1 MTDNF
6 FDLTNQTFLG
16 IMLRFV
22 IDIVFLFLLIR
33 LIYFRYNRK
42 ERFLFTFFLMGIITF
57 FICSMLRTVFVDI
70 GMAFGIFAIFSI
82 LRMRTRNFSVKDMAY
97 TFATIGLSVIN
108 SLKVLKFPMLGI
120 LIIDSMIILSAFLL
134 EEYLTKHRYESYN
147 ITYENLELLKPE
159 KKQKL
164 LKDVSAIT
172 GKEVMKVS
180 IRRVNY
186 IKKQA
191 RLNISCKVNPQ
202 S

>member
-6 FDLTNQTFLG
+6 FDLTNQTFLS

-22 IDIVFLFLLIR
+22 INIVFLFVLIR
-33 LIYFRYNRK
+33 FIYFRYNRK

-57 FICSMLRTVFVDI
+57 FICSMLRTVYVDI

-97 TFATIGLSVIN
+97 TFSTIGLSVIN

-120 LIIDSMIILSAFLL
+120 LIIDSIIILSAFLL

-147 ITYENLELLKPE
+147 ITYENLELLKPD

-164 LKDVSAIT
+164 IKDVSAIT
-172 GKEVMKVS
+172 GKEVMKVN
-180 IRRVNY
+180 IQRVNY
-186 IKKQA
+186 KKKVA
-191 RLNISCKVNPQ
+191 RLNISCKVNPH